1 MSETTFTYRR
11 SCIRN
16 ALEYLYMTIKVTLNA
31 GHQMNYHSHEQRDE
45 VWTIV
50 SGQGT
55 AIVNG
60 VSQKVRPGDVINLPR
75 GTKHTILAESQLIL
89 IEVQMGQ
96 EISVHD
102 KIKETG
108 KA

>member
-1 MSETTFTYRR
+1 
-11 SCIRN
+11 
-16 ALEYLYMTIKVTLNA
+16 MTIKVTLNA

-45 VWTIV
+45 IWTVV

-55 AIVNG
+55 AIVDDKKQT
-60 VSQKVRPGDVINLPR
+60 VKPGDVINLPR
-75 GTKHTILAESQLIL
+75 GTKHTILADTQLTL
-89 IEVQMGQ
+89 IEVQIGQ

-102 KIKETG
+102 KIKESN

>member
-1 MSETTFTYRR
+1 M
-11 SCIRN
+11 
-16 ALEYLYMTIKVTLNA
+16 
-31 GHQMNYHSHEQRDE
+31 
-45 VWTIV
+45 
-50 SGQGT
+50 
-55 AIVNG
+55 
-60 VSQKVRPGDVINLPR
+60 RPGDVINLPR